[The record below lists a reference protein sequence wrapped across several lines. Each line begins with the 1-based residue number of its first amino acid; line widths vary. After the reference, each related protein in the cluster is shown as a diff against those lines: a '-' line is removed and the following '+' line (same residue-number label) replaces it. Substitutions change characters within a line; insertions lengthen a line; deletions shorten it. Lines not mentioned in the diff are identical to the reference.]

1 MVDRFPKAAV
11 AALALL
17 ILSSVMAYAIAGM
30 VDDTSGYVPAN
41 VLRVVGNTII
51 IGNDC
56 TAIVADTSPERAMSI
71 QNGIDGVIDT
81 RPNTHDTFLEA
92 LRSFNI
98 TLDYVTIDR
107 YDGENFYSN
116 LVLSTDIKMLKL
128 DTRPSDAM
136 AMAVRANA
144 TIYINSVLLDAMG
157 QDIC

>member
-1 MVDRFPKAAV
+1 
-11 AALALL
+11 
-17 ILSSVMAYAIAGM
+17 MA
-30 VDDTSGYVPAN
+30 GYVPAD
-41 VLRVVGNTII
+41 VLEVVGNTIV

-56 TAIVADTSPERAMSI
+56 KAIVADTSPERAVSI
-71 QNGIDGVIDT
+71 QNGMEGFIDT

-98 TLDYVTIDR
+98 TLEYVTMDR

-116 LVLSTDIKMLKL
+116 LVLSTDSKMLKL
-128 DTRPSDAM
+128 DTRPSDAI
-136 AMAVRANA
+136 AMAVRANV